1 MGSSDRSLDA
11 PDRGEPEADRV
22 NDVPEKG
29 GVSRRALDEKAG
41 VGEGE
46 AGGTFDFLTTHWS
59 VVLLAGRENAPEA
72 MDALEQLCRTY
83 WYPLYAFVRRKGNGP
98 EDSQDLVQGYFE
110 MLLTRRDLLTVHPC
124 KGRFRTFL
132 LTTLSHYLSNRWDR
146 SQALKRGGG
155 MELLSLDGTD
165 SEDRYRYEP
174 AGDVTPE
181 TLFERAWASRMLDTV
196 FARLREQSESEG
208 QLERFHVM
216 KGFLLGDRGD
226 LPYADAARQLGMSEQ
241 AVKSAIHRL
250 RARFRET
257 FREEIARTVGSQD
270 EIDDELRHLIRVMT
284 R

>member
-1 MGSSDRSLDA
+1 MAPPIAKPNSDKDGL
-11 PDRGEPEADRV
+11 
-22 NDVPEKG
+22 
-29 GVSRRALDEKAG
+29 SRKASAERAGLGDGKA
-41 VGEGE
+41 EG
-46 AGGTFDFLTTHWS
+46 AFDFRTTHWS

-72 MDALEQLCRTY
+72 MDALERLCQTY
-83 WYPLYAFVRRKGNGP
+83 WYPLYAFVRRKGHSP

-132 LTTLSHYLSNRWDR
+132 LTTLSHYLLNLWDR
-146 SQALKRGGG
+146 SKALKRGGG
-155 MELLSLDGTD
+155 VPSVSLDAAD
-165 SEDRYRYEP
+165 PEDRYRYEP

-181 TLFERAWASRMLDTV
+181 TLFEVAWASRMLDTV
-196 FARLREQSESEG
+196 FARLRQQSEAEG
-208 QLERFHVM
+208 QLERFDVM

-226 LPYADAARQLGMSEQ
+226 LPYADAARQLGLSEQ

-250 RARFRET
+250 RTRFRET
-257 FREEIARTVGSQD
+257 FREEIAKTVGSQD